1 MLSKIAKLT
10 PMVRVSN
17 RTGSLKEDIK
27 LEDFLKLN
35 DPALDTLS
43 ACVLIHL
50 RLQLVVTRFYGRY
63 VAQLSQLK
71 KKSRKV

>member
-35 DPALDTLS
+35 DPALSYFQTATTIAPPAFFVKFSTDATL
-43 ACVLIHL
+43 HL
-50 RLQLVVTRFYGRY
+50 YTPD
-63 VAQLSQLK
+63 
-71 KKSRKV
+71 